1 MRNAINWFEIPARDF
16 DRAVTF
22 YDTIFGVTLHRG
34 EFMGVPHG
42 FFSMDEEGVSGA
54 IIAHKVVPGGTEIP
68 GETGSLL
75 YLNADGQI
83 DAILGRVE
91 SAGGK
96 VIQPKAD
103 IAPQGFIAI
112 FLDTEG
118 NKVGLHQSSM

>member
-22 YDTIFGVTLHRG
+22 YDTIFGVALHRA

-42 FFSMDEEGVSGA
+42 FFSMDEDGVSGA
-54 IIAHKVVPGGTEIP
+54 IIARKVVPGGTEIP
-68 GETGSLL
+68 GETGALL

-83 DAILGRVE
+83 DEILGRVE

-118 NKVGLHQSSM
+118 NKVGLHQPSM